1 MSNQAVPFVGGL
13 IFFAGWLEDHV
24 SSAARTH

>member
-13 IFFAGWLEDHV
+13 IFFG
-24 SSAARTH
+24 SSRPLPSQ